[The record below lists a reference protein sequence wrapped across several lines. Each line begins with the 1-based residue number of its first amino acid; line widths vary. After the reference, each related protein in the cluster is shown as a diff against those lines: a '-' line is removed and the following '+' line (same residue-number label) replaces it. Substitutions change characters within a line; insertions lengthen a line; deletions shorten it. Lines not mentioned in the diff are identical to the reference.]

1 MNPSVLFGSFVVS
14 LTRVFRVLVLGL
26 VIVAGQTGA
35 LQAQDVRSDS
45 LLAVL
50 ANTQRAQVSRV
61 DLERSLAEIDRL
73 LATDGYSSALR
84 ERKRIEADQ
93 IRQRLATGDI
103 RPGDVIVLAV
113 ANEPAMTGA
122 FTVTTNR
129 SIILPGAGEIPI
141 GAILRSEVEE
151 YMRTQVRRFVREPIV
166 RADAQIRVSV
176 FGGVNKPGFFV
187 APASMLLPDLI
198 MTAAGGVSGNTKLEK
213 SEIRRDGRV
222 LLSRE
227 AFQAAIR
234 EGKSLDQLNIQAGDE
249 IHVGQGRIGPLPI
262 LAVASAVSSLTFLIV
277 QVF

>member
-1 MNPSVLFGSFVVS
+1 VS
-14 LTRVFRVLVLGL
+14 LTRVIRVLALGVVVVLGR
-26 VIVAGQTGA
+26 APA
-35 LQAQDVRSDS
+35 LQGQDSRPDS

-61 DLERSLAEIDRL
+61 ELERSLAEIERL

-84 ERKRIEADQ
+84 DRKRVEADQ

-113 ANEPAMTGA
+113 ANEPSLTGA

-129 SIILPGAGEIPI
+129 SIILPGAGEIAVGP
-141 GAILRSEVEE
+141 ILRSEVEE
-151 YMRTQVRRFVREPIV
+151 FMRTQVRRFVRDPIV
-166 RADAQIRVSV
+166 RADAQIRVSI
-176 FGGVNKPGFFV
+176 FGGVNRPGFYV

-198 MTAAGGVSGNTKLEK
+198 MQSAGGVSGTTKLEK

-249 IHVGQGRIGPLPI
+249 IHVGQRRLGPVPI
-262 LAVASAVSSLTFLIV
+262 LTALSVVTSLSFIILR
-277 QVF
+277 VF